1 MISQETLTKIA
12 DMIDSAGVDESTIA
26 SLRAE
31 YSPLHF
37 TYCSD
42 DDIPNHQPVLEREHF
57 NLYLVDGRDHC
68 LCLTQNLETATGI
81 VVAEVYPD

>member
-1 MISQETLTKIA
+1 MIRQDILAQIA
-12 DMIDSAGVDESTIA
+12 DKITSAGADESVIA

-31 YSPLHF
+31 YAPLHF

-42 DDIPNHQPVLEREHF
+42 DDIPNHQPVLEREQF

-81 VVAEVYPD
+81 VVAEIYQD